1 MARYGIYFITL
12 LVTGTLL
19 LAKTHLD
26 LPVGDLIFQFIGISP
41 WSNGHKLGLHY
52 SALLGILLVLLGIV
66 GTVQLY
72 KHRYSKI
79 LSRIIIGGIIILYI
93 FPFMTEKAT
102 FMLKHNSTG
111 ITSIDFSRDK
121 TKCHFTYKEDQILAQ
136 CSISLYNYGKLE
148 EITIKPV
155 DLYHENE
162 VVFES
167 KAIGISPHSQFG
179 LWMQFE
185 GKLRNETRM
194 TGTSSGNYYL
204 ELEVNGD
211 KKILY

>member
-1 MARYGIYFITL
+1 MARFGLYFITL

-26 LPVGDLIFQFIGISP
+26 LSVGDLIFQFIGISP
-41 WSNGHKLGLHY
+41 WSEGRESGLHY
-52 SALLGILLVLLGIV
+52 SVLLGMLLVLLGIV

-72 KHRYSKI
+72 KHRYPKI
-79 LSRIIIGGIIILYI
+79 LSRIIICGIIILYI
-93 FPFMTEKAT
+93 FPFITEKAM

-111 ITSIDFSRDK
+111 ITSIDYSKNK
-121 TKCHFTYKEDQILAQ
+121 TKCNFTYKVDQILAQ

-162 VVFES
+162 AVFES
-167 KAIGISPHSQFG
+167 RTIAISPHTQFG
-179 LWMQFE
+179 LSVQFE
-185 GKLRNETRM
+185 GEFLNGTRM
-194 TGTSSGNYYL
+194 TGMSSGNYL